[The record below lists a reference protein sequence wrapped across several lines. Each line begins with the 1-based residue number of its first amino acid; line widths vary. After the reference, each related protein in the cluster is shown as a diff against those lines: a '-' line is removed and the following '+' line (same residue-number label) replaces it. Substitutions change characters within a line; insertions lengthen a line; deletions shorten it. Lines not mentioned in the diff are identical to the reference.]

1 MMVLDAS
8 VAAAWVFQDEQ
19 TPKALEI
26 LDLIAKDGAIVPP
39 LWHDELTH
47 VLMVGYR
54 RGRLS
59 SDQVAIFLNAVADLP
74 LKTADVVTVTKRGL
88 WQQKESWGLS
98 GYDAA
103 YLHLA
108 LQRSIPLATLDQKLA
123 ATAERVGVA
132 GV

>member
-8 VAAAWVFQDEQ
+8 IAAAWVFQDEQ

-26 LDLIAKDGAIVPP
+26 LDLIANDGAIIPP
-39 LWHDELTH
+39 LWHDELAH

-54 RGRLS
+54 RGRLTQ
-59 SDQVAIFLNAVADLP
+59 DQVAIFLNAVAALP
-74 LKTADVVTVTKRGL
+74 LKTADTVSVMKHGL
-88 WQQKESWGLS
+88 WQKKESWGLS

-108 LQRSIPLATLDQKLA
+108 LQRNIPLATLDQKLA
-123 ATAERVGVA
+123 ATAGRVGAV
-132 GV
+132 VV